1 MFGRKFEEQ
10 RDTVILLRKDGFVW
24 ILASGRD
31 NDWME
36 APISEI
42 RNASLFCYDGADP
55 GQDFRSTEE
64 KLWNAAGLDGGERLK
79 VGVFIVADKMGPEGI
94 AGVLQR
100 KLEREEGRGRLE
112 LADIERGV
120 CLVMAIKDDLEIN
133 FTEHACGFVSNLLQ
147 YEFLEAILDC
157 FTDDEAT
164 QKVTHA
170 QLSDRFEEVFKEPSL
185 AYIEVPEGES
195 YGSCYRP
202 IVQSGGDYDMRREAK
217 STEQY
222 ISDDIIIVSLGAH
235 CEDYC
240 CNLARTY
247 LFNAPKDVQNIYS
260 ILLEVRDVCLAA
272 MLPGK
277 ALKSVYASAV
287 GFLRQKAGF
296 EYLESKL
303 HPNLGFGI
311 GLVFH
316 EKLLSLTAE
325 NDELFEEAMTFCLS
339 VSFENLKR
347 TIHQNSF
354 SYALTLADTVQ
365 VVSDGPAK
373 VLTAVPYHLGA
384 VAIAQNAGCDAVEEA
399 KTPGLPGMTRVEK
412 AGYDAVEEA
421 KTPGLPGMTRVEKAG
436 YDAVEEAKTPGLPG
450 MTREQVQVLEAICN
464 DVEKECEEEDY
475 HQLQAYLH
483 AKRDNVLE
491 KSRLTATAGRP
502 RNVAFS
508 PSTLIRPPAKRSKIS
523 SNTEETIPM
532 AGATEMP
539 IPGHSLYVPI
549 DKSFTVDESEEL
561 SFVPYLEE
569 SEEAKNEERV
579 ESLLSSH
586 NTTYREKLMAYGSE
600 CEQEKR
606 NDAIDETL
614 RRVMGEPNL
623 SHYYSSPQSI
633 VSTVAQ
639 IMGEDD
645 RRIQERFDVLALPR
659 VDGRAVGDD
668 SQPATTDPD
677 ATPLNLDESFLASM
691 DSYRSLWCRRCYTY
705 DCNLHGIRDKQSPN
719 TQLAIA
725 LRKEA
730 SGFWAK
736 FDCTSAGAKKLVPRV
751 RELSTFQQSLC
762 KPMMSIMNGDF
773 SKIAR
778 VLRAPEKLVRDFAAR
793 HQLTPINV
801 SPPPPTKSNHPYFS
815 VKNYKQ
821 PFYNRYRDAEI
832 FPFFFP
838 CAHDEECSEETC
850 SCIDAS
856 HFCTLACGWGAESR
870 NFFRGCDC
878 KGPCNK
884 IFCTCFGARRECD
897 PDLCKC
903 TTCTDPPNQ
912 LALTQRCRNDNIL
925 MQRSRPLLI
934 GRSQVAGWG
943 LFTRHALKAG
953 DFVADYVG
961 ECISQ
966 EEADRRGQIDDAR
979 DRSYLF
985 QVASDMVIDAKYK
998 GNKTRFINHSETPN
1012 IEPRS
1017 TSCSDNFCDEW
1028 CGFIFS
1034 HCALWLFFLSL
1045 LQYCLSKGNNE
1056 LLSSPFKTFRNR
1068 RNSFSTT
1075 VRIFRSVCCIV

>member
-1 MFGRKFEEQ
+1 
-10 RDTVILLRKDGFVW
+10 
-24 ILASGRD
+24 
-31 NDWME
+31 
-36 APISEI
+36 
-42 RNASLFCYDGADP
+42 
-55 GQDFRSTEE
+55 
-64 KLWNAAGLDGGERLK
+64 
-79 VGVFIVADKMGPEGI
+79 
-94 AGVLQR
+94 
-100 KLEREEGRGRLE
+100 
-112 LADIERGV
+112 
-120 CLVMAIKDDLEIN
+120 
-133 FTEHACGFVSNLLQ
+133 
-147 YEFLEAILDC
+147 
-157 FTDDEAT
+157 
-164 QKVTHA
+164 
-170 QLSDRFEEVFKEPSL
+170 
-185 AYIEVPEGES
+185 
-195 YGSCYRP
+195 
-202 IVQSGGDYDMRREAK
+202 
-217 STEQY
+217 
-222 ISDDIIIVSLGAH
+222 
-235 CEDYC
+235 
-240 CNLARTY
+240 
-247 LFNAPKDVQNIYS
+247 
-260 ILLEVRDVCLAA
+260 
-272 MLPGK
+272 
-277 ALKSVYASAV
+277 
-287 GFLRQKAGF
+287 
-296 EYLESKL
+296 
-303 HPNLGFGI
+303 
-311 GLVFH
+311 
-316 EKLLSLTAE
+316 
-325 NDELFEEAMTFCLS
+325 
-339 VSFENLKR
+339 
-347 TIHQNSF
+347 
-354 SYALTLADTVQ
+354 VQ

-384 VAIAQNAGCDAVEEA
+384 VAIA
-399 KTPGLPGMTRVEK
+399 EK
-412 AGYDAVEEA
+412 SGYDAVEEA
-421 KTPGLPGMTRVEKAG
+421 KPPGLPGMTC
-436 YDAVEEAKTPGLPG
+436 EEAKPPGLPG
-450 MTREQVQVLEAICN
+450 MTRESKLVVEAICN
-464 DVEKECEEEDY
+464 DVEKKFEEEDY
-475 HQLQAYLH
+475 HQLQTYLH
-483 AKRDNVLE
+483 AKRDKVLE
-491 KSRLTATAGRP
+491 KSRLTATACRP

-508 PSTLIRPPAKRSKIS
+508 PPAKRSKIL
-523 SNTEETIPM
+523 SNAEETIPM
-532 AGATEMP
+532 AGATEIP

-569 SEEAKNEERV
+569 AEEAKNAERV
-579 ESLLSSH
+579 EHLLSSH

-623 SHYYSSPQSI
+623 SFYDSSPQKI

-645 RRIQERFDVLALPR
+645 RRIQERYDVLDMPR

-668 SQPATTDPD
+668 SHPATTDPN
-677 ATPLNLDESFLASM
+677 ATPLNLDESFLVTM

-736 FDCTSAGAKKLVPRV
+736 SDVDGDCTSADATKLVPRV
-751 RELSTFQQSLC
+751 HELSTFQQSLC

-778 VLRAPEKLVRDFAAR
+778 VLRAPERLVQDFAAR
-793 HQLTPINV
+793 HQLTPISV
-801 SPPPPTKSNHPYFS
+801 SPPRPTKSNHPYFS

-850 SCIDAS
+850 SCIDSS

-878 KGPCNK
+878 KGPCNR

-912 LALTQRCRNDNIL
+912 LASTQRCRNDNIL
-925 MQRSRPLLI
+925 MKRSRPLLI

-1028 CGFIFS
+1028 CGFIF
-1034 HCALWLFFLSL
+1034 FSL
-1045 LQYCLSKGNNE
+1045 CSMVVFWSFLQYCLSKGNNE
-1056 LLSSPFKTFRNR
+1056 LVSSPFKTFRNR
-1068 RNSFSTT
+1068 QNSFSTT
-1075 VRIFRSVCCIV
+1075 VRIFRVFAVSAQCPISHFPRFSHSHLSHSQTFDVRSTDYNQQMDNEHLLQIPVDHVKWKNQKGPSGLQKGTIRTKNGRSIA